1 MVSLPVVLAVAA
13 AMFGIGVYGA
23 LGQTNTIMV
32 IMGVEL
38 MLGAAMLNV
47 VGFMRYSWPE
57 ATSGAFFV
65 LIVMT
70 LMAVEATVG
79 FALVISAFR
88 NRRTA
93 EIDDLTDLRG

>member
-1 MVSLPVVLAVAA
+1 MVSLPVVLAFGGV
-13 AMFGIGVYGA
+13 MFAIGLYGV
-23 LGQTNTIMV
+23 LGQTNAIMV

-47 VGFMRYSWPE
+47 VGFLYFSQPD
-57 ATSGAFFV
+57 ASSGAFFV
-65 LIVMT
+65 LVVMT

-88 NRRTA
+88 HSRTA
-93 EIDDLTDLRG
+93 EVDDLTELRG

>member
-1 MVSLPVVLAVAA
+1 MISLPVVIVAA
-13 AMFGIGVYGA
+13 ALMFAIGLYGV
-23 LGQTNTIMV
+23 LSQTNAVMV

-38 MLGAAMLNV
+38 LLGATMLNA
-47 VGFMRYSWPE
+47 VGFLRYAWPE
-57 ATSGAFFV
+57 AASGSFFV

-79 FALVISAFR
+79 FALVVATFR

-93 EIDDLTDLRG
+93 EVDDLTDLKG

>member
-13 AMFGIGVYGA
+13 VMFGIGVYGV

-38 MLGAAMLNV
+38 MLGAAMLNA
-47 VGFMRYSWPE
+47 VGFLRYSQPE
-57 ATSGAFFV
+57 ASSGAFFV

-70 LMAVEATVG
+70 LMAVEAAVG
-79 FALVISAFR
+79 FAIVVSAFR
-88 NRRTA
+88 HRRTA
-93 EIDDLTDLRG
+93 EIDDLTDLKG

>member
-13 AMFGIGVYGA
+13 AMFGIGLYGV
-23 LGQTNTIMV
+23 LGQTNSIMV

-38 MLGAAMLNV
+38 MLGATMLNV
-47 VGFMRYSWPE
+47 VGFLRYSHPD
-57 ATSGAFFV
+57 ATSGAFLV
-65 LIVMT
+65 LVVMT

-88 NRRTA
+88 HRRTA
-93 EIDDLTDLRG
+93 EIDDLTDLKG

>member
-1 MVSLPVVLAVAA
+1 VISLPVVLAVAA
-13 AMFGIGVYGA
+13 VLFGIGLYGA

-38 MLGAAMLNV
+38 MLGATMLNV
-47 VGFMRYSWPE
+47 VGFLRYSHPD
-57 ATSGAFFV
+57 ASSGAFFV

-70 LMAVEATVG
+70 LMAVEAAVG

-93 EIDDLTDLRG
+93 EIDDLTDLKG

>member
-1 MVSLPVVLAVAA
+1 MISLPVVLAVAA
-13 AMFGIGVYGA
+13 AMFGIGLYGA

-47 VGFMRYSWPE
+47 VGFLRYSHPDG
-57 ATSGAFFV
+57 TSGNFLV
-65 LIVMT
+65 LVTMT
-70 LMAVEATVG
+70 LMAVEAAIG
-79 FALVISAFR
+79 FALVVSVFR

-93 EIDDLTDLRG
+93 EIDDLTDLEG

>member
-1 MVSLPVVLAVAA
+1 MVSLPVVLAAAA
-13 AMFGIGVYGA
+13 AMFGIGLYGV

-38 MLGAAMLNV
+38 MFGATMLNV
-47 VGFMRYSWPE
+47 VGFLRYSHPD

-65 LIVMT
+65 LVVMT

-88 NRRTA
+88 HRRTA
-93 EIDDLTDLRG
+93 EIDDLTDLKG

>member
-1 MVSLPVVLAVAA
+1 VISLPIVLAVAA
-13 AMFGIGVYGA
+13 LLFGIGVYGA

-47 VGFMRYSWPE
+47 VGFLRYSHPH
-57 ATSGAFFV
+57 ATSGDFFV
-65 LIVMT
+65 LVLMT
-70 LMAVEATVG
+70 LMALEGTIG
-79 FALVISAFR
+79 FALVVSVFR

-93 EIDDLTDLRG
+93 EIDDLTDLKG

>member
-1 MVSLPVVLAVAA
+1 MVSLPVVLAVAGV
-13 AMFGIGVYGA
+13 MFGIGLYGA

-47 VGFMRYSWPE
+47 VGFLRYAYPD

-65 LIVMT
+65 LVVMT
-70 LMAVEATVG
+70 LMAVEAAVG
-79 FALVISAFR
+79 FALVVSVFR
-88 NRRTA
+88 RRRTA
-93 EIDDLTDLRG
+93 EIDDLTDLKG